1 MVSTVVS
8 RGLEKVSRKLL
19 KFKVEKDETL
29 RETSKDVD
37 NNEVQVV
44 P

>member
-8 RGLEKVSRKLL
+8 RGLEKVGRKLL
-19 KFKVEKDETL
+19 KFKVEKDGTL